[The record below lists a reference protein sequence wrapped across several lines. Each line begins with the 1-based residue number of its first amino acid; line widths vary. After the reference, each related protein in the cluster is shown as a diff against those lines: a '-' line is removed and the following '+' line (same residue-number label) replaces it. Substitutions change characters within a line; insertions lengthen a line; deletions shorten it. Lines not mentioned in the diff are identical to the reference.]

1 MGMEVSGQRTDT
13 EGHAGDS
20 VVPSA
25 QDALN
30 LKCPWT
36 IRRVVCCPD
45 NVGADTA
52 GQQCSYP
59 EHQENHKQAGKH
71 MARV

>member
-13 EGHAGDS
+13 EGHGGDN

-25 QDALN
+25 QDVLN
-30 LKCPWT
+30 LKCLWT
-36 IRRVVCCPD
+36 THRVVCCLD

-52 GQQCSYP
+52 EQQFSYP
-59 EHQENHKQAGKH
+59 EHQESHKQAEKH
-71 MARV
+71 IACV

>member
-1 MGMEVSGQRTDT
+1 MGIEVSGQRTDT

-30 LKCPWT
+30 LKCLWT

-45 NVGADTA
+45 NVGADTDRK
-52 GQQCSYP
+52 STRLNSS
-59 EHQENHKQAGKH
+59 HQI
-71 MARV
+71 